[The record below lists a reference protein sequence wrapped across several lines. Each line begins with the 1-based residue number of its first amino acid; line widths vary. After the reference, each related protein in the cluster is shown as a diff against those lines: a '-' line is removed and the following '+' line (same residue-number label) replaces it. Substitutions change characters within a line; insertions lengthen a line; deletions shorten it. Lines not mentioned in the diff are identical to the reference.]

1 MGLTTYTGGG
11 GTSVLWLTMP
21 LATNKVTGSFRTRT
35 ELEKKITKLTLAPGG
50 ASLNW
55 AQGKG
60 YLEREGSWRDIYA
73 IH

>member
-1 MGLTTYTGGG
+1 
-11 GTSVLWLTMP
+11 MP
-21 LATNKVTGSFRTRT
+21 LATNEVTGSFRTRT